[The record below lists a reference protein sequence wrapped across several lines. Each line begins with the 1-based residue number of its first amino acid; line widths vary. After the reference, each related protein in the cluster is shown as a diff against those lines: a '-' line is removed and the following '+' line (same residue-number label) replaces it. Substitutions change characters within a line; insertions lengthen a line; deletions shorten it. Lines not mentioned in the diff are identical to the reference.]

1 MALTARRYPQPLPVR
16 VPEGLRTSLKRLA
29 EKEHLDVSELVRTLL
44 AEGIA
49 LRDLESSM
57 EVHPTK

>member
-1 MALTARRYPQPLPVR
+1 MTLTARRYPQPLPVR
-16 VPEGLRTSLKRLA
+16 VPEGIRNDLTRVA
-29 EKEHLDVSELVRTLL
+29 EKENLDVSELVRTLL

-57 EVHPTK
+57 EVHATN